1 MSALTSIFF
10 MGSSTAIR
18 ISSGLLSFAFLARV
32 LGPEGFGQFMLW
44 FSIATLI
51 GLAANYGLTPYML
64 RELTVQKERAS
75 KLIGD
80 VLTAKL
86 ILSILL
92 ICIVLPCSLLID
104 SAFRLVFISLFFAIL
119 FDSLTEFFNTGYRT
133 TNRFASET
141 KIATAASILQLLFT
155 VIIVYYY
162 PTVLAAS
169 LATLSSRIFV
179 SLITWRDQSQYL
191 NGINLGSIKSGITQL
206 QKASSYAVDFVLQSL
221 MGQVDSIIISNMI
234 GVSAVGIYQAG
245 MRIFLGC
252 AQAANVLANVF
263 IPRLSI
269 VTNNH
274 LSNIQTTNNQE
285 IKYVQFSFIGVGIVL
300 GLIMATGANLI
311 TELIFGIEF
320 SELAALFPLFGLLF
334 FVRFFAASQGVILT
348 SAGLQLFRTY
358 ANLAL
363 WIVVLIA
370 AFLLVPSMGLKG
382 WLFALIIGN
391 AFLGLVYL
399 IRVSVRFELNMQS
412 IALSSLGLLFFIP
425 FVSGK

>member
-1 MSALTSIFF
+1 

-51 GLAANYGLTPYML
+51 GLVANYGLIPYML
-64 RELTVQKERAS
+64 RELTVQKEHAS
-75 KLIGD
+75 KLIGE

-86 ILSILL
+86 MLSTLL
-92 ICIVLPCSLLID
+92 IFIVLPCSFLID
-104 SAFRLVFISLFFAIL
+104 SAFRFVFISLFFAML

-133 TNRFASET
+133 TNRYASET
-141 KIATAASILQLLFT
+141 KIATTASILQLLFI
-155 VIIVYYY
+155 VVIVYFY

-169 LATLSSRIFV
+169 LATMGSRILV
-179 SLITWRDQSQYL
+179 SFITWRDQNQYL
-191 NGINLGSIKSGITQL
+191 NGINLGSIQSGIAQL
-206 QKASSYAVDFVLQSL
+206 KRSFSYAIDFVLQSL
-221 MGQVDSIIISNMI
+221 MGQVDSIIISNMV

-263 IPRLSI
+263 IPRLSN
-269 VTNNH
+269 VTNSQS
-274 LSNIQTTNNQE
+274 SNIQSINNQE

-300 GLIMATGANLI
+300 GLIMATGASLI
-311 TELIFGIEF
+311 TNLVFGAAF
-320 SELAALFPLFGLLF
+320 SELTTLFPLFGLLF
-334 FVRFFAASQGVILT
+334 FIRFFAASQGVILT

-363 WIVVLIA
+363 WIVVLIT
-370 AFLLVPSMGLKG
+370 AFLLVPDLGLKG

-391 AFLGLVYL
+391 AFLGLIYL
-399 IRVSVRFELNMQS
+399 IRVSVKFELNMQS